1 MRIDG
6 TTYRSIWVDPDDGW
20 SVRIIDQT
28 KLPWALEI
36 VRLTDVVQA
45 AHAIRSMQVRGAPLI
60 GAAAAY
66 GLCLGLRQ
74 DASSAVLER
83 DAALLAATRP
93 TAVNLRWALERMLT
107 RLRNT
112 PAGERVYVAYAEAAA
127 IADEDVAQN
136 EAIGGHGLPLI
147 EQAAE
152 GKSGQRVNL
161 LTHCNAGWLATV
173 DWGTALAPIYKAH
186 DAGIDL
192 HVWVDET
199 RPRNQGAALTAWE
212 LGRHGVAHTVVA
224 DNAGGH
230 LMQHGEVDLVIVGT
244 DRVTRHGDVANK
256 IGTYLKALAASDNR
270 VPFWV
275 ALPSTTIDWTVS
287 DGMAEIPIE
296 QRNAAEVTDV
306 TGRTSD
312 GTIATVRIAPTD
324 SPAANPAF
332 DVTPA
337 RLVTGLITDRGRCD
351 ASADGLLS
359 LFPERR

>member
-1 MRIDG
+1 MLIEG
-6 TTYRSIWVDPDDGW
+6 VPYRTIWVDPDDGW

-36 VRLTDVVQA
+36 LRLTDVVQA
-45 AHAIRSMQVRGAPLI
+45 AHAIRAMQVRGAPLI

-66 GLCLGLRQ
+66 GLCLALRQ
-74 DASSAVLER
+74 DPSSEAMER
-83 DAALLAATRP
+83 DAALLAGTRP
-93 TAVNLRWALERMLT
+93 TAINLRWALERMLT

-112 PAGERVYVAYAEAAA
+112 PVADRVYTAYQEAAA

-136 EAIGGHGLPLI
+136 EAIGRHGLPLI
-147 EQAAE
+147 EEAA
-152 GKSGQRVNL
+152 KPGQRVNI

-173 DWGTALAPIYKAH
+173 DWGTALAPIYMAH

-230 LMQHGEVDLVIVGT
+230 LMQHGNVDLVIVGT
-244 DRVTRHGDVANK
+244 DRVTRNGDVANK
-256 IGTYLKALAASDNR
+256 IGTYLKALAACDNN

-287 DGMAEIPIE
+287 DGVGEIPIE
-296 QRNAAEVTDV
+296 ERSSSEVTDL
-306 TGRTSD
+306 TGRTATGD
-312 GTIATVRIAPTD
+312 IATIRVTPMD

-337 RLVTGLITDRGRCD
+337 RLVTGMITERGRC
-351 ASADGLLS
+351 AANANGLRQ
-359 LFPERR
+359 LFPDRG

>member
-1 MRIDG
+1 
-6 TTYRSIWVDPDDGW
+6 
-20 SVRIIDQT
+20 
-28 KLPWALEI
+28 
-36 VRLTDVVQA
+36 
-45 AHAIRSMQVRGAPLI
+45 MQVRGAPLI

-74 DASSAVLER
+74 DPSSVALER
-83 DAALLAATRP
+83 DAAMLAETRP
-93 TAVNLRWALERMLT
+93 TAINLRWAIERMLT

-112 PAGERVYVAYAEAAA
+112 PAAEREGVAYAEAAA

-136 EAIGGHGLPLI
+136 EAIGRHGLPLI
-147 EQAAE
+147 EQAVRP
-152 GKSGQRVNL
+152 GRRVNV

-173 DWGTALAPIYKAH
+173 DWGTALAPIYLAH

-244 DRVTRHGDVANK
+244 DRTTRRGDVANK
-256 IGTYLKALAASDNR
+256 IGTYLKALAARDNG
-270 VPFWV
+270 VPFYV
-275 ALPSTTIDWTVS
+275 ALPSPTIDFS
-287 DGMAEIPIE
+287 IDDGMTQIPIE
-296 QRNAAEVTDV
+296 QRAADEVATM
-306 TGRTSD
+306 TGRTAD
-312 GTIATVRIAPTD
+312 GRIETVRVVPQGSPIA
-324 SPAANPAF
+324 NYAF

-337 RLVTGLITDRGRCD
+337 RLVSGLITERGVLR
-351 ASADGLLS
+351 
-359 LFPERR
+359 PERAALASTFPDRAKGR